1 MKAVIYGAGNIGRGF
16 IGQLLSQSGYEVVFL
31 DINQSV
37 IKLLN
42 DEKRYPICIVSND
55 GNEEFF
61 VENVRAV
68 DSSVISDVVNEIV
81 TADVMATSVGANV
94 LKFIAKPI
102 AMAIEK
108 RIELQKPPLNIL
120 LCENL
125 LDADKFLKTEM
136 FKYLSENTKA
146 VFSQNVGLV
155 EASIGRMVPVL
166 PKKEGEHPLKVYV
179 EEFDI
184 LHLDKNGFTGKIP
197 EIKNILLFSPF
208 NFYMQRKLLIHNM
221 CHAASAYLGSIKGYE
236 YINEAISDTEIKYL
250 VNMAGISS
258 ARAIAADN
266 NVDINNLMDFLYKLI
281 YRFNNAQLKDTVVR
295 VGRDPVRKLNKND
308 RIVGAYLLCKK
319 HNLSTVYIDVCIAA
333 ALCFKSNEDAI
344 SLGVQKTINKSG
356 IIQTLKDISGYSEYD
371 NADLELI
378 LVLYGMIKTGD
389 FKKVIEYTE
398 KIQAL
403 KIANV

>member
-37 IKLLN
+37 IKMLN
-42 DEKRYPICIVSND
+42 DERRYPICIVSND

-68 DSSVISDVVNEIV
+68 DSSVTEDVINEIV

-102 AMAIEK
+102 ALAIEK

-125 LDADKFLKTEM
+125 LDADKFLKTEI
-136 FKYLSENTKA
+136 FKYLSVKA
-146 VFSQNVGLV
+146 QASFCSNVGLV

-184 LHLDKNGFTGKIP
+184 LHLDKNGFVGKVP

-221 CHAASAYLGSIKGYE
+221 CHAMSAYLGAVKGYE
-236 YINEAISDTEIKYL
+236 YINQAISDIQIKYL

-266 NVDINNLMDFLYKLI
+266 KADINNLMDFLYKLI
-281 YRFNNAQLKDTVVR
+281 YRFNNAELKDTVLR
-295 VGRDPVRKLNKND
+295 VGRDPIRKLNKND
-308 RIVGAYLLCKK
+308 RIVGAYILCKK
-319 HNLSTVYIDVCIAA
+319 HNISTIYICVCIAA
-333 ALCFKSNEDAI
+333 ALCFKNKEDAV
-344 SLGVQKTINKSG
+344 SLSIQKNINKNG
-356 IIQTLKDISGYSEYD
+356 ILQALKDISGYDGYD
-371 NADLELI
+371 TSDLELI

-389 FKKVIEYTE
+389 LKNVIDTCE
-398 KIQAL
+398 KLQAS
-403 KIANV
+403 KIANI